1 MEDKRIDYRSVI
13 VVTDIV
19 ILSSIVI
26 GVLGVLYVFET
37 APIKFIGVGVGVI
50 GIVAQLLSI
59 AKRAVSNPPIS
70 KTTPGID
77 SSLYYANLPKYTKD
91 PATNKMTFDDLPSV
105 KESRSLMEDPPT
117 TKYVAPSSTNTVN
130 IFDDKTVMPTS
141 NTSQEPLQQQPLK
154 KSSLVFDSFD
164 DDIQVNDSSTP
175 QPVQRTIPTAVAP
188 QSQQMQRPEPT
199 YTKPNIERV
208 EQTPF
213 QSSVPS
219 QNQPFSQATRNAEP
233 PQQFQSTSESN
244 KEVTSEYSKE
254 EVSVKLAQLF
264 EETPNI
270 FSREPRKEFNYLVS
284 KVLTIIASVFDTR
297 TVVFFWVNKDKETFT
312 LETYLTDAR
321 FFSEQKKYSFGFDG
335 ISDVA
340 SKAKPIVITDIKST
354 VELKIIP
361 YYTSESSTGSFIAVP
376 IFFNNIVVGVVAIDS
391 TEEKKYTSKTID
403 ALGNYTKLI
412 SGLIQ
417 SYTSKYDLIQETKI
431 LESVQLFKAM
441 FANSSSTKDEV
452 IDVLLASIEQLAV
465 GNPLIGI
472 CMFDESMNEWGIVR
486 TSNAINHPELRSA
499 VVELNNSLVGHTILS
514 GATVIAHPLHQE
526 KIRFYSGEP
535 STYNTYFF
543 SVPIKSIA
551 NCFGALFLEGN
562 NFERIIPEQR
572 SFEFLAE
579 QVGIILE
586 QIAVNEAIQ
595 SNSMV
600 NDLTGIMNYS
610 QFTKRLQDEILR
622 ATDFRQDIS
631 ICLIRIDSM
640 QQRLESKPLMT
651 HLSSL
656 VTKFV
661 RPYDVVSQ
669 IDDQT
674 IVVCLISMKAENAR
688 IWSEKFKKSVSM
700 STLTLIERTVSLTV
714 SIGICEFNPSYTVER
729 FLSNADEA
737 LKNSQKRGNSINIY

>member
-1 MEDKRIDYRSVI
+1 MEDKKIDYRSVI

-19 ILSSIVI
+19 ILSSIVL
-26 GVLGVLYVFET
+26 GVLGVLYVFDT
-37 APIKFIGVGVGVI
+37 APIKFIGIGVGVI

-105 KESRSLMEDPPT
+105 KEQRSLMEDPPT
-117 TKYVAPSSTNTVN
+117 TKYVAPSSANKVN
-130 IFDDKTVMPTS
+130 IFDDKTVMPTT
-141 NTSQEPLQQQPLK
+141 NTPQEQPQQLK
-154 KSSLVFDSFD
+154 KSTLVFDSFD
-164 DDIQVNDSSTP
+164 EDIPATDTTPLPVVQRPIPNQVAP
-175 QPVQRTIPTAVAP
+175 QPQQMHRPEVPFSKPTVERTEQPLYQAPIVAQQQPLNTSNSNPDAQHVQRTNDIT
-188 QSQQMQRPEPT
+188 
-199 YTKPNIERV
+199 
-208 EQTPF
+208 
-213 QSSVPS
+213 
-219 QNQPFSQATRNAEP
+219 
-233 PQQFQSTSESN
+233 

-340 SKAKPIVITDIKST
+340 SKGKPIVITDIKTT

-391 TEEKKYTSKTID
+391 TEEKKYTAKTID

-431 LESVQLFKAM
+431 LESVQLFKSM

-562 NFERIIPEQR
+562 NFERILPEQR

-714 SIGICEFNPSYTVER
+714 SIGICEFHPSYTVER

>member
-1 MEDKRIDYRSVI
+1 MEDKKIDYRSVI

-19 ILSSIVI
+19 ILSSIVL
-26 GVLGVLYVFET
+26 GVLGVLYVFDT
-37 APIKFIGVGVGVI
+37 APIKFIGIGVGVI

-77 SSLYYANLPKYTKD
+77 SSLYYTNLPKYTKD

-105 KESRSLMEDPPT
+105 KEQRSLMEDPPT
-117 TKYVAPSSTNTVN
+117 TKYVAPSSANKVN
-130 IFDDKTVMPTS
+130 IFDDKTVMPTA
-141 NTSQEPLQQQPLK
+141 NVPQEQPQQLK
-154 KSSLVFDSFD
+154 KSTLVFDSFD
-164 DDIQVNDSSTP
+164 EDIPTSNSTP
-175 QPVQRTIPTAVAP
+175 TPVVQRPNQTPVAPQPQQIHRREATFSKPNVERTEQPTYQAPIVAQQQPLNTGNSNVDTQHVQRTNDIT
-188 QSQQMQRPEPT
+188 
-199 YTKPNIERV
+199 
-208 EQTPF
+208 
-213 QSSVPS
+213 
-219 QNQPFSQATRNAEP
+219 
-233 PQQFQSTSESN
+233 

-340 SKAKPIVITDIKST
+340 SKGKPIVITDIKTT

-391 TEEKKYTSKTID
+391 TEEKKYTAKTID

-431 LESVQLFKAM
+431 LESVQLFKSM

-562 NFERIIPEQR
+562 NFERILPEQR

-714 SIGICEFNPSYTVER
+714 SIGICEFHPSYTVER

>member
-1 MEDKRIDYRSVI
+1 MEDKKIDYRSVI

-19 ILSSIVI
+19 ILSSIVL
-26 GVLGVLYVFET
+26 GVLGVLYVFDT
-37 APIKFIGVGVGVI
+37 APIKFIGIGVGVI

-105 KESRSLMEDPPT
+105 KEQRSLMEDPPT
-117 TKYVAPSSTNTVN
+117 TKYVAPSSANKVN
-130 IFDDKTVMPTS
+130 IFDDKTVMPTA
-141 NTSQEPLQQQPLK
+141 NVPQEQPQQLK
-154 KSSLVFDSFD
+154 KSTLVFDSFD
-164 DDIQVNDSSTP
+164 EDISATDSTP
-175 QPVQRTIPTAVAP
+175 PPVVQRPIPNQVAP
-188 QSQQMQRPEPT
+188 QPQQMHRPEATFSKPNVERTEQPT
-199 YTKPNIERV
+199 YQAPIVAQQQPLNTSNSTIETQHQQRNID
-208 EQTPF
+208 
-213 QSSVPS
+213 
-219 QNQPFSQATRNAEP
+219 
-233 PQQFQSTSESN
+233 SN

-340 SKAKPIVITDIKST
+340 SKGKPIVITDIKTT

-391 TEEKKYTSKTID
+391 TEEKKYTAKTID

-431 LESVQLFKAM
+431 LESVQLFKSM

-562 NFERIIPEQR
+562 NFERILPEQR

-622 ATDFRQDIS
+622 ASDFRQDIS

-640 QQRLESKPLMT
+640 QQRLESRPLMT
-651 HLSSL
+651 HLTSL

-714 SIGICEFNPSYTVER
+714 SIGICEFHPSYTVER

>member
-1 MEDKRIDYRSVI
+1 MEDKKIDYRSVI
-13 VVTDIV
+13 VVTDII
-19 ILSSIVI
+19 ILSSIFI

-37 APIKFIGVGVGVI
+37 APIKFIGVGIGVI
-50 GIVAQLLSI
+50 GIVAQLLAI
-59 AKRAVSNPPIS
+59 AKRAVTNPPRFT
-70 KTTPGID
+70 TTPGID

-91 PATNKMTFDDLPSV
+91 PATNKMTFDDVPSV
-105 KESRSLMEDPPT
+105 RESRPMSEDPPT
-117 TKYVAPSSTNTVN
+117 TRYVAPETKNASNM
-130 IFDDKTVMPTS
+130 FDDKTVMPTS
-141 NTSQEPLQQQPLK
+141 KSNVEPSNPTPK
-154 KSSLVFDSFD
+154 KSALVFDSFE
-164 DDIQVNDSSTP
+164 DDIQSNEPSYKQPPAQTTP
-175 QPVQRTIPTAVAP
+175 PAQPVYRSEQRYSAPTP
-188 QSQQMQRPEPT
+188 P
-199 YTKPNIERV
+199 
-208 EQTPF
+208 EQTQQRYTPPTPVHHP
-213 QSSVPS
+213 SAEVLAKNEPINTTIDTSS
-219 QNQPFSQATRNAEP
+219 QNRT
-233 PQQFQSTSESN
+233 
-244 KEVTSEYSKE
+244 EVTSEYLKE
-254 EVSVKLAQLF
+254 EVTVKMAQLF

-270 FSREPRKEFNYLVS
+270 FTREPRKEFNYLVS

-321 FFSEQKKYSFGFDG
+321 FFSEQKKYAFGFDA

-340 SKAKPIVITDIKST
+340 SKGKPIVITDIKTT

-376 IFFNNIVVGVVAIDS
+376 IFFNNIVVGIVAIDS
-391 TEEKKYTSKTID
+391 TEEKKYTAKTID

-431 LESVQLFKAM
+431 LESVQLFKSM
-441 FANSSSTKDEV
+441 FTNSSSTKDEV

-472 CMFDESMNEWGIVR
+472 CMFDETINEWGIVR
-486 TSNAINHPELRSA
+486 TSNAMNNPELRSA

-562 NFERIIPEQR
+562 NFERILPEQR

-610 QFTKRLQDEILR
+610 SFTKRLQDELLR

-640 QQRLESKPLMT
+640 QQRLELKPLMT

-669 IDDQT
+669 IDDRT
-674 IVVCLISMKAENAR
+674 IVVSLISMKAENAR

-714 SIGICEFNPSYTVER
+714 SIGICEFNPSYTLER
-729 FLSNADEA
+729 FLSNAEEA
-737 LKNSQKRGNSINIY
+737 LKNSEKRGNSINIY

>member
-1 MEDKRIDYRSVI
+1 MEDKKIDYRSVI
-13 VVTDIV
+13 VVTDII
-19 ILSSIVI
+19 ILSSIFI

-37 APIKFIGVGVGVI
+37 APIKFIGVGIGVI
-50 GIVAQLLSI
+50 GIVAQLLAI
-59 AKRAVSNPPIS
+59 AKRAVTNPPRS
-70 KTTPGID
+70 TTTPGID

-91 PATNKMTFDDLPSV
+91 PATNKMTFDDVPSV
-105 KESRSLMEDPPT
+105 RESRPMSEDPPT
-117 TKYVAPSSTNTVN
+117 TRYVAPTPTNSSN

-141 NTSQEPLQQQPLK
+141 KSPVETSNPTPK
-154 KSSLVFDSFD
+154 KSTLVFDSFE
-164 DDIQVNDSSTP
+164 DDIQTNEQTFKQ
-175 QPVQRTIPTAVAP
+175 QPVQTTPP
-188 QSQQMQRPEPT
+188 SQQVHRIEQKYSASEQMQQRYTQPT
-199 YTKPNIERV
+199 VTQQNSELVARNQPISQHKDL
-208 EQTPF
+208 
-213 QSSVPS
+213 PS
-219 QNQPFSQATRNAEP
+219 QNRT
-233 PQQFQSTSESN
+233 
-244 KEVTSEYSKE
+244 EVTSEYHKE
-254 EVSVKLAQLF
+254 EVTVKMAQLF

-270 FSREPRKEFNYLVS
+270 FTREPRKEFNYLVS

-321 FFSEQKKYSFGFDG
+321 FFSEQKKYAFGFDA

-340 SKAKPIVITDIKST
+340 SKGKPIVITDIKTT

-376 IFFNNIVVGVVAIDS
+376 IFFNNIVVGIVAIDS
-391 TEEKKYTSKTID
+391 TEEKKYTAKTID

-431 LESVQLFKAM
+431 LESVQLFKSM
-441 FANSSSTKDEV
+441 FTNSSSTKDEV

-472 CMFDESMNEWGIVR
+472 CMFDETINEWGIVR
-486 TSNAINHPELRSA
+486 TSNAMNNPELRSA

-562 NFERIIPEQR
+562 NFERILPEQR

-610 QFTKRLQDEILR
+610 SFTKRLQDELLR

-640 QQRLESKPLMT
+640 QQRLELKPLMT

-669 IDDQT
+669 IDDRT
-674 IVVCLISMKAENAR
+674 IVVSLISMKAENAR

-714 SIGICEFNPSYTVER
+714 SIGICEFNPSYTLER
-729 FLSNADEA
+729 FLSNAEEA
-737 LKNSQKRGNSINIY
+737 LKNSEKRGNSINIY